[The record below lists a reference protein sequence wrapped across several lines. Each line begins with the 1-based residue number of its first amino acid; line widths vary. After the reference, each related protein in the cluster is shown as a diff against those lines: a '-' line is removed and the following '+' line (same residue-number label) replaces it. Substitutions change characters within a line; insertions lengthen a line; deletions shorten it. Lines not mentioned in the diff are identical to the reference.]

1 VLAACGR
8 SGAQAGPGGFPPAPV
23 SVQQVKPVD
32 VPIRF
37 EYVGQT
43 AGSKEAEVRARVQ
56 GILEKRT
63 YQEGGAVKA
72 GQTLFVIDARPYA
85 AQVQAA
91 EAELAQAQAQY
102 AQARRNLE
110 RVKPLADS
118 QAISRREYDEAVS
131 SEERGEAAVKQAQAR
146 LTEARLNLG
155 YTTVSAPVTGFAS
168 RAQKSEGSL
177 VSPGQDSLLTTVSQL
192 DPIHVNFSLSEQ
204 ERERL
209 ARVAEAGAKT
219 SYEVALRL
227 SNGKIFP
234 RKGKLGFI
242 DTRINTDTG
251 AYDAQAVLP
260 NGDYALRPGQFVRVV
275 LEGAVRSQVIVVP
288 QRAVMDGPQGK
299 FVFVAT
305 KGEKGNDVAVPRPV
319 TVGDW
324 VQFDDQQQW
333 IIESGLQCRRPGGDR
348 RHGQALPG
356 TRWRADRARPATG
369 CGRPGRR
376 PGERR
381 SQGRGQQRRGQG
393 RRRQGCGGADRTGE
407 EVGPLARPPGVNR
420 TPPNPARTTRPIDSA
435 HARATSAAACTQTQD
450 PPCSLASSST
460 ARSSP
465 RCCRCSS

>member
-1 VLAACGR
+1 MSFPLVADRPLRIASLRHSVRSSLRRSDSFRTGALRSHAVRVIQAGGVLALAMALAACGR
-8 SGAQAGPGGFPPAPV
+8 SGAQAGPGGMPPAPV
-23 SVQQVKPVD
+23 TVQQVKPVD

-118 QAISRREYDEAVS
+118 QAISRREFDEAVS
-131 SEERGEAAVKQAQAR
+131 SEERGGAAVKQAQAR

-155 YTTVSAPVTGFAS
+155 YTTVAAPVTGFAS

-209 ARVAEAGAKT
+209 ARVAGAGAKT
-219 SYEVALRL
+219 GYEVALRL
-227 SNGKIFP
+227 ADGAMFP

-242 DTRINTDTG
+242 DTRINTGTG

-260 NGDYALRPGQFVRVV
+260 NADYALRPGQFVRVV
-275 LEGAVRSQVIVVP
+275 LEAAVRPQVIVVP

-299 FVFVAT
+299 FVFVAA
-305 KGEKGNDVAVPRPV
+305 KGQQGNDVALPRPV

-324 VQFDDQQQW
+324 VQLDGQQLW
-333 IIESGLQCRRPGGDR
+333 IVESGLNPGDAVVVEGMARLFPVPGGAPI
-348 RHGQALPG
+348 AL
-356 TRWRADRARPATG
+356 
-369 CGRPGRR
+369 
-376 PGERR
+376 
-381 SQGRGQQRRGQG
+381 
-393 RRRQGCGGADRTGE
+393 
-407 EVGPLARPPGVNR
+407 GPPPGAA
-420 TPPNPARTTRPIDSA
+420 PAQG
-435 HARATSAAACTQTQD
+435 AAKDAVKGEVKGEAKGD
-450 PPCSLASSST
+450 APAAPA
-460 ARSSP
+460 ADKK
-465 RCCRCSS
+465 